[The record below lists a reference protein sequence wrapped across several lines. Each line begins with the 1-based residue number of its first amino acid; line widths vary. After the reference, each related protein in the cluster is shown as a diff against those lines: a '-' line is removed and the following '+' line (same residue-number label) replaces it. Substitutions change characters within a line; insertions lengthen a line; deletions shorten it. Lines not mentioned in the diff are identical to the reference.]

1 VTIRFLS
8 VARQEL
14 DDAFAWYERQSAG
27 LGYEFLDELDRVVRR
42 VSVYPDSCAEL
53 THGLRRALLSRFPYG
68 LVYGRETDLI
78 VIVAVAHLHR
88 EPRYW
93 MDRLASEGEE
103 QGGEF
108 RASDKPPTKPARRR
122 SRSRKS

>member
-1 VTIRFLS
+1 MNIRFLA

-14 DDAFAWYERQSAG
+14 DDAVDWYEQQSAG

-42 VSVYPDSCAEL
+42 IKSYPDSCLEL
-53 THGLRRALLSRFPYG
+53 SPGLRRALVSRFPYG
-68 LVYGRETDLI
+68 IIYGRDADAV

-93 MDRLASEGEE
+93 M
-103 QGGEF
+103 
-108 RASDKPPTKPARRR
+108 
-122 SRSRKS
+122 SRTSGA

>member
-8 VARQEL
+8 VARREL

-27 LGYEFLDELDRVVRR
+27 LGYEFLDEMDRVVRR
-42 VSVYPDSCAEL
+42 IGVYPDSCAEL
-53 THGLRRALLSRFPYG
+53 THGLRRAMLSRFPYG
-68 LVYGRETDLI
+68 LVYGREADLI

-93 MDRLASEGEE
+93 MDRLTSDDEE
-103 QGGEF
+103 QGDEF

-122 SRSRKS
+122 TRKP

>member
-42 VSVYPDSCAEL
+42 ISVYPDSCAEL

-68 LVYGRETDLI
+68 LVYGRETDLELI
-78 VIVAVAHLHR
+78 L
-88 EPRYW
+88 E
-93 MDRLASEGEE
+93 
-103 QGGEF
+103 
-108 RASDKPPTKPARRR
+108 
-122 SRSRKS
+122 